1 MPIPQQ
7 FPSPGIAVEA
17 MAVLHFCP
25 KWDKENKILILRE
38 HQMEKDRIFAGKK
51 EKPEP
56 FKFNREVAHVFDD
69 MLNRSVPLYGESIRR
84 QAEMASDYYQ
94 DQSRI
99 YDLGCSNGNL
109 GLLILDQMKDRKFT
123 LIGVDSS
130 LSMIEKYTG
139 RLKDK
144 QGSSSV
150 CLICGLLEDIRIKN
164 ASVVLINLTLQFIA
178 PQKRDAVLAAVF
190 NGLTPGGI
198 LLLTE
203 KTAHRVKVL
212 NDLEIH
218 FYKKFKLE
226 NGYSELE
233 ISQKREALE
242 KVLVPDTIETHRKR
256 LERAGFKTMDVWLKW
271 FNFAS
276 FIAVKP

>member
-1 MPIPQQ
+1 MNPPE
-7 FPSPGIAVEA
+7 SRDNKAWKTA
-17 MAVLHFCP
+17 AVLHFYP
-25 KWDKENKILILRE
+25 KWDKESKNLIVRE
-38 HQMEKDRIFAGKK
+38 RQMEKDRIFARKK
-51 EKPEP
+51 EKPGP
-56 FKFNREVAHVFDD
+56 FKFNREVARVFDD

-84 QAEMASDYYQ
+84 QAEIASAYYQ
-94 DQSRI
+94 EKSRI

-109 GLLILDQMKDRKFT
+109 GLLILDQMKGREFS

-130 LSMIEKYTG
+130 FPMIEKYSRRLAHKTG
-139 RLKDK
+139 SD
-144 QGSSSV
+144 SV
-150 CLICGLLEDIRIKN
+150 CLICGFLEDIRIKN

-178 PQKRDAVLAAVF
+178 PQKRDAVIASVF
-190 NGLTPGGI
+190 NGLNSGGI
-198 LLLTE
+198 IVLTE
-203 KTAHRVKVL
+203 KTIHRDPLL
-212 NDLEIH
+212 NDLEIR

-233 ISQKREALE
+233 ISRKREALE
-242 KVLVPDTIETHRKR
+242 KVLIPDTIETHQKR

>member
-1 MPIPQQ
+1 M
-7 FPSPGIAVEA
+7 EY
-17 MAVLHFCP
+17 
-25 KWDKENKILILRE
+25 
-38 HQMEKDRIFAGKK
+38 QMEKDRIFAGKK
-51 EKPEP
+51 GKPEP
-56 FKFNREVAHVFDD
+56 FRFNREVARVFDD

-84 QAEMASDYYQ
+84 QAEIASAYYQ
-94 DQSRI
+94 EKSRI

-109 GLLILDQMKDRKFT
+109 GLLILDQMKGREFS

-130 LSMIEKYTG
+130 FPMIEKYNRQLVHKTE
-139 RLKDK
+139 
-144 QGSSSV
+144 SASV
-150 CLICGLLEDIRIKN
+150 CLICGFLEDIRIKK

-190 NGLTPGGI
+190 NGLNSGGI

-203 KTAHRVKVL
+203 KTVHREKVL
-212 NDLEIH
+212 NDLEIR

-233 ISQKREALE
+233 ISRKREALE
-242 KVLVPDTIETHRKR
+242 KVLVPDTIETHQKR

>member
-1 MPIPQQ
+1 M
-7 FPSPGIAVEA
+7 G
-17 MAVLHFCP
+17 
-25 KWDKENKILILRE
+25 
-38 HQMEKDRIFAGKK
+38 KDRIFAGKK
-51 EKPEP
+51 DKSEP

-69 MLNRSVPLYGESIRR
+69 MLNRSVPLYGESIKR
-84 QAEMASDYYQ
+84 QAQIASDYYQ

-109 GLLILDQMKDRKFT
+109 GLLILDRMKDRKFT

-130 LSMIEKYTG
+130 LPMIEKYTK
-139 RLKDK
+139 RLNDK
-144 QGSSSV
+144 TGSPAV
-150 CLICGLLEDIRIKN
+150 CLICGLLEDVRIQN

-190 NGLTPGGI
+190 NGLNPGGI

-203 KTAHRVKVL
+203 KTVHREKIL
-212 NDLEIH
+212 NNLEIG

-233 ISQKREALE
+233 ISRKREALE
-242 KVLVPDTIETHRKR
+242 KVLLPDTIEAHQKR
-256 LERAGFKTMDVWLKW
+256 LERAGFKTMEIWLKW

>member
-1 MPIPQQ
+1 M
-7 FPSPGIAVEA
+7 G
-17 MAVLHFCP
+17 
-25 KWDKENKILILRE
+25 
-38 HQMEKDRIFAGKK
+38 KDRIFAGKK
-51 EKPEP
+51 DNSEP
-56 FKFNREVAHVFDD
+56 FKFNREVARVFDD
-69 MLNRSVPLYGESIRR
+69 MLNRSVPLYGESIKR
-84 QAEMASDYYQ
+84 QAQIASDYYQ

-109 GLLILDQMKDRKFT
+109 GLLILDRMKDRKFS

-130 LSMIEKYTG
+130 LPMIEKYTK
-139 RLKDK
+139 RLNDK
-144 QGSSSV
+144 TGPPAV
-150 CLICGLLEDIRIKN
+150 CLICGLLEDVRIQN

-190 NGLTPGGI
+190 NGLNPGGI

-203 KTAHRVKVL
+203 KTVHREEIL
-212 NDLEIH
+212 NNLEIG

-233 ISQKREALE
+233 ISRKREALE
-242 KVLVPDTIETHRKR
+242 KVLLPDTIEAHQKR
-256 LERAGFKTMDVWLKW
+256 LERAGFKTMEIWLKW

>member
-1 MPIPQQ
+1 M
-7 FPSPGIAVEA
+7 EY
-17 MAVLHFCP
+17 
-25 KWDKENKILILRE
+25 
-38 HQMEKDRIFAGKK
+38 QMEKDRIFAGKK
-51 EKPEP
+51 GKPEP
-56 FKFNREVAHVFDD
+56 FQFNREVARVFDD

-84 QAEMASDYYQ
+84 QAEITSAYYQ
-94 DQSRI
+94 EKSRI

-109 GLLILDQMKDRKFT
+109 GLLILDQMKGREFS

-130 LSMIEKYTG
+130 FPMIEKYNRQLVHKTEA
-139 RLKDK
+139 
-144 QGSSSV
+144 SSV
-150 CLICGLLEDIRIKN
+150 CIICGFLEDIRIKN

-178 PQKRDAVLAAVF
+178 PQKRDAVIASVF
-190 NGLTPGGI
+190 NGLNSGGI

-203 KTAHRVKVL
+203 KTVHRDKVL
-212 NDLEIH
+212 SDLEIR

-233 ISQKREALE
+233 ISRKREALE

>member
-1 MPIPQQ
+1 MNPPE
-7 FPSPGIAVEA
+7 SRDNKVWKTA
-17 MAVLHFCP
+17 AVLHFYP
-25 KWDKENKILILRE
+25 KWDKESKILIAME
-38 HQMEKDRIFAGKK
+38 YQMEKDRIFAGKK
-51 EKPEP
+51 GKPEP
-56 FKFNREVAHVFDD
+56 FQFNREVARVFDD

-84 QAEMASDYYQ
+84 QAEIASAYYQ
-94 DQSRI
+94 EKSRI

-109 GLLILDQMKDRKFT
+109 GLLILDQMKGREFS

-130 LSMIEKYTG
+130 FPMIEKYSRQLAHKTE
-139 RLKDK
+139 
-144 QGSSSV
+144 SSSV
-150 CLICGLLEDIRIKN
+150 CLICGFLEDIRIKN

-178 PQKRDAVLAAVF
+178 PQKRDAVLSSVF
-190 NGLTPGGI
+190 NGLNSGGI

-203 KTAHRVKVL
+203 KTVHREKVL
-212 NDLEIH
+212 NDLEIR

-233 ISQKREALE
+233 ISRKREALE

-276 FIAVKP
+276 FIAVKS

>member
-1 MPIPQQ
+1 MNPPE
-7 FPSPGIAVEA
+7 SRDNKAWKTA
-17 MAVLHFCP
+17 AVLHFYS
-25 KWDKENKILILRE
+25 KWDKESKILIAME
-38 HQMEKDRIFAGKK
+38 YQMERDRIFAGKK
-51 EKPEP
+51 GKPEP
-56 FKFNREVAHVFDD
+56 FKFNREVARVFDD

-84 QAEMASDYYQ
+84 QAELASAYYQ
-94 DQSRI
+94 EKSRI

-109 GLLILDQMKDRKFT
+109 GLSIMDQMKGREFS

-130 LSMIEKYTG
+130 FPMIEKYNRQLAHKTE
-139 RLKDK
+139 
-144 QGSSSV
+144 SASV
-150 CLICGLLEDIRIKN
+150 CLICGFLEDIQIKN

-190 NGLTPGGI
+190 NGLNSGGI

-203 KTAHRVKVL
+203 KTIHREKSL
-212 NDLEIH
+212 NDLEIR

-233 ISQKREALE
+233 ISRKREALE
-242 KVLVPDTIETHRKR
+242 KVLVPDTIETHQKR
-256 LERAGFKTMDVWLKW
+256 LERVGFKTMEIWLKW